1 VRQRE
6 QQLERA
12 QQQQRQR
19 EEQERAREEQERQR
33 VSSEDSTVPVISKE
47 ILDVNPR
54 PLAAGSFKDVH
65 EARLR
70 IDAPGI
76 GNAGL
81 KVAVLQ
87 LRHGTATLAAEL
99 QVFKKLGRHPNL
111 TRLFAVIVN
120 DSGNVSSLV
129 TEFAELGS
137 LDNVLMSLEER
148 GENATAAVLLTAAIQ
163 TLEAMLQLQEFQIV
177 HCDLALRNLLAFEF
191 HPEEATQVRVKLT
204 DYGLASTGT
213 YVQKTT
219 SSVGGGLPYRWMA
232 PESIQRRRFSEK
244 SDVWAFAVMLWELF
258 THGMVP
264 YALISSDSEVAERV
278 IGGDRLERPLQPTE
292 CPEGLF
298 STMQKCWMTQVRDI

>member
-1 VRQRE
+1 M
-6 QQLERA
+6 
-12 QQQQRQR
+12 
-19 EEQERAREEQERQR
+19 
-33 VSSEDSTVPVISKE
+33 E
-47 ILDVNPR
+47 ILDMNPR

-111 TRLFAVIVN
+111 TRLFAVVLN
-120 DSGNVSSLV
+120 DSRNVSSLV
-129 TEFAELGS
+129 TEFADLGS

-148 GENATAAVLLTAAIQ
+148 GENATAAVLLTAALQ

-191 HPEEATQVRVKLT
+191 HPEETTQVRVKLT

-213 YVQKTT
+213 YAQKAT
-219 SSVGGGLPYRWMA
+219 SSVGDGLPFRWMSTEA
-232 PESIQRRRFSEK
+232 IERRRFSEK
-244 SDVWAFAVMLWELF
+244 SDVWAFGVVLWEMF

-278 IGGDRLERPLQPTE
+278 IAGDRLERPLQPTE
-292 CPEGLF
+292 CPEGVF
-298 STMQKCWMTQVRDI
+298 STMQKCWMTQVRDRPTFAHVKNFILHHFLKEGE

>member
-1 VRQRE
+1 M
-6 QQLERA
+6 LTY
-12 QQQQRQR
+12 
-19 EEQERAREEQERQR
+19 
-33 VSSEDSTVPVISKE
+33 D
-47 ILDVNPR
+47 DV
-54 PLAAGSFKDVH
+54 LTYA
-65 EARLR
+65 
-70 IDAPGI
+70 I
-76 GNAGL
+76 
-81 KVAVLQ
+81 
-87 LRHGTATLAAEL
+87 AAEL